1 MQSPQPQSPQP
12 HETGGVTI
20 PGTLPARAPARVPLA
35 GAIGIAAVTVFAWA
49 FLHAESQA
57 AVGWIAAAA
66 VVSVLGAARAGAL
79 RRAAQGALA
88 NERMTGLGLAL
99 SLALLIAAF
108 HEDHFTLLLLARV
121 LVIAMACLG
130 LHVQF
135 GMTGVVNF
143 AGAAFFGVGAY
154 AGALLAA
161 GPVPHLLVLTIGG
174 AAAAVVGSVLLLP
187 LLRTRGHYAALITIA
202 FGLLFRTFIEVNDT
216 LGGPQGLNV
225 PGMHLLGWS
234 FNDGWSVGGVEL
246 SFYIAYVVLA
256 FLLLAAAFSVVR
268 RLETSWVGL
277 ALDAV
282 RLDETAAASFGVR
295 VPRWK
300 IGAFTLGN
308 FIIGIAGA
316 LSGMITGYIAPNS
329 FTFQESL
336 VFVSIVLLGGI
347 GNAWGLLLASFI
359 VVVVPEKLQAIQE
372 YRFLLYAT
380 LVIFVLVFR
389 PSGLVPRALRRH
401 FGGSA

>member
-1 MQSPQPQSPQP
+1 MT
-12 HETGGVTI
+12 TGA
-20 PGTLPARAPARVPLA
+20 LPARARTHAPAA
-35 GAIGIAAVTVFAWA
+35 AAVGVAALSTLVAWA
-49 FLHAESQA
+49 FLRAESQA

-66 VVSVLGAARAGAL
+66 VAAVILAGRLGAL
-79 RRAAQGALA
+79 RWAARGALES
-88 NERMTGLGLAL
+88 ERTTGLAFTL
-99 SLALLIAAF
+99 SLLLLVAAF

-121 LVIAMACLG
+121 LVIGMACLG

-143 AGAAFFGVGAY
+143 AGAAFFGIGSYTA
-154 AGALLAA
+154 ALLS
-161 GPVPHLLVLTIGG
+161 GGSLPHPVVLALGG
-174 AAAAVVGSVLLLP
+174 AAAALVGSVLLLP

-202 FGLLFRTFIEVNDT
+202 FGLLFRTFIEVNDA

-225 PGMHLLGWS
+225 PGMRLLGFE
-234 FNDGWSVGGVEL
+234 FNENWTWGGVEV
-246 SFYIAYVVLA
+246 SFYVAYVALA
-256 FLLLAAAFSVVR
+256 FLLLAGAFAVVR

-300 IGAFTLGN
+300 IAAFTLGN
-308 FIIGIAGA
+308 FITGVAGA
-316 LSGMITGYIAPNS
+316 LSAMVQAYIAPNN

-347 GNAWGLLLASFI
+347 GNAWGLLVASFI

-372 YRFLLYAT
+372 YRLLLFAA
-380 LVIFVLVFR
+380 LVILVLVFR

-401 FGGSA
+401 FGGPA

>member
-1 MQSPQPQSPQP
+1 MTPDALP
-12 HETGGVTI
+12 TGA
-20 PGTLPARAPARVPLA
+20 PPRAPAV
-35 GAIGIAAVTVFAWA
+35 AAVGVTFLATVLAWA
-49 FLHAESQA
+49 FLKAESQA
-57 AVGWIAAAA
+57 AVGWIAAGA
-66 VVSVLGAARAGAL
+66 VVAVLAAARVGAL
-79 RRAAQGALA
+79 RWAARGAIE
-88 NERMTGLGLAL
+88 NERTTGLAL
-99 SLALLIAAF
+99 TVSLALLLAAF

-143 AGAAFFGVGAY
+143 AGAAFFGVGSYTA
-154 AGALLAA
+154 ALLAGGALPHPIVLAA
-161 GPVPHLLVLTIGG
+161 GGG
-174 AAAAVVGSVLLLP
+174 AAALVGSVLLLP
-187 LLRTRGHYAALITIA
+187 LLRTRGHYAALVTIA

-225 PGMHLLGWS
+225 PGMRLLGFS
-234 FNDGWSVGGVEL
+234 FNEGWSAGGVEF
-246 SFYIAYVVLA
+246 SFYVAYVALA
-256 FLLLAAAFSVVR
+256 FLLLAGAFGVVR

-295 VPRWK
+295 VPGWK
-300 IGAFTLGN
+300 IAAFTLGN
-308 FIIGIAGA
+308 LITGVAGA
-316 LSGMITGYIAPNS
+316 LSAMITAYIAPNN

-336 VFVSIVLLGGI
+336 VLVSIVLLGGI
-347 GNAWGLLLASFI
+347 GNAWGLLVASFI

-372 YRFLLYAT
+372 FRFLLFAS
-380 LVIFVLVFR
+380 LVILVLVFR

-401 FGGSA
+401 IGGPA

>member
-1 MQSPQPQSPQP
+1 MTTGDPPPRGSP
-12 HETGGVTI
+12 
-20 PGTLPARAPARVPLA
+20 RAPATA
-35 GAIGIAAVTVFAWA
+35 AIGLVAVCAVIVWA
-49 FLHAESQA
+49 FLRAESQA
-57 AVGWIAAAA
+57 AVGWLAVAIVGAVLAAAR
-66 VVSVLGAARAGAL
+66 VGVLRFAARGAL
-79 RRAAQGALA
+79 ENGRAAGVALA
-88 NERMTGLGLAL
+88 V
-99 SLALLIAAF
+99 SLVLLLAAF
-108 HEDHFTLLLLARV
+108 HDDHFTLLLLARV

-130 LHVQF
+130 LHVQL

-143 AGAAFFGVGAY
+143 AGAAFFGVGGYTA
-154 AGALLAA
+154 ALLAGHHA
-161 GPVPHLLVLTIGG
+161 VPHLLILAAGG

-202 FGLLFRTFIEVNDT
+202 FGLLFRTFLEVSDAV
-216 LGGPQGLNV
+216 GGPQGLNV
-225 PGMHLLGWS
+225 PGMRLLGWS
-234 FNDGWSVGGVEL
+234 FNEGWSVGGVEL
-246 SFYIAYVVLA
+246 SFYVAYVALA
-256 FLLLAAAFSVVR
+256 FVLLAAAFAVVR

-308 FIIGIAGA
+308 FITGVAGA
-316 LSGMITGYIAPNS
+316 LAAMITAYIAPNN

-372 YRFLLYAT
+372 YRFLLFAS
-380 LVIFVLVFR
+380 LVILVLVFR

-401 FGGSA
+401 VGGPA

>member
-1 MQSPQPQSPQP
+1 MKP
-12 HETGGVTI
+12 
-20 PGTLPARAPARVPLA
+20 TLRQTEAEAAAGPEGPPARASARAPLA
-35 GAIGIAAVTVFAWA
+35 GAIAVAAVATVIAWA

-57 AVGWIAAAA
+57 AVGWITAGSALALL
-66 VVSVLGAARAGAL
+66 VAARTGAL
-79 RRAAQGALA
+79 RWAARGALD
-88 NERMTGLGLAL
+88 NERTTGLAL
-99 SLALLIAAF
+99 TVALLLLVAAF
-108 HEDHFTLLLLARV
+108 HEDHFALLLIARV
-121 LVIAMACLG
+121 LVVAMACLG

-154 AGALLAA
+154 TTALLVD
-161 GPVPHLLVLTIGG
+161 GPLPHLVVLALAG
-174 AAAAVVGSVLLLP
+174 AAAALVGSVLLLP

-202 FGLLFRTFIEVNDT
+202 FGLLFRTFIEVNDA

-225 PGMHLLGWS
+225 PGMRLLGFG
-234 FNDGWSVGGVEL
+234 FNEGWSVGGVEI
-246 SFYIAYVVLA
+246 SFYVAYVALA
-256 FLLLAAAFSVVR
+256 FVLLIGAFGVVR
-268 RLETSWVGL
+268 RLETSWIGL

-308 FIIGIAGA
+308 FITGVAGGLA
-316 LSGMITGYIAPNS
+316 GMITGYIAPNS

-347 GNAWGLLLASFI
+347 GNAWGLLLATFI
-359 VVVVPEKLQAIQE
+359 VVIVPEKLQAIQE
-372 YRFLLYAT
+372 YRFLLFAT
-380 LVIFVLVFR
+380 LVILVLVFR
-389 PSGLVPRALRRH
+389 PTGLVPRALRRH
-401 FGGSA
+401 VGGRP

>member
-1 MQSPQPQSPQP
+1 MSPDALAPRA
-12 HETGGVTI
+12 
-20 PGTLPARAPARVPLA
+20 PARAPAA
-35 GAIGIAAVTVFAWA
+35 AAAAIAAASAVLAWA
-49 FLHAESQA
+49 FLRAESQA
-57 AVGWIAAAA
+57 AVGWIAAGGVAA
-66 VVSVLGAARAGAL
+66 VLAAARLGGL
-79 RRAAQGALA
+79 GWAARSAIE
-88 NERMTGLGLAL
+88 NERATGL
-99 SLALLIAAF
+99 SLALALALLVAAF

-121 LVIAMACLG
+121 LLVGMACLG

-135 GMTGVVNF
+135 GMAGVVNF

-154 AGALLAA
+154 TAA
-161 GPVPHLLVLTIGG
+161 VLSARTPVPHVLVLAAGG
-174 AAAAVVGSVLLLP
+174 AAAALVGSVLLLP
-187 LLRTRGHYAALITIA
+187 LLRTRGHYAALVTIA
-202 FGLLFRTFIEVNDT
+202 FGLLFRTFLEVNDA

-225 PGMHLLGWS
+225 PGFSLFGLA
-234 FNDGWSVGGVEL
+234 FNENRSPGGVEL
-246 SFYIAYVVLA
+246 SFYVAYVALA
-256 FLLLAAAFSVVR
+256 FLLLGGAFAVVR

-308 FIIGIAGA
+308 FIIGVAGA
-316 LSGMITGYIAPNS
+316 LSAMMTGYIAPNA

-347 GNAWGLLLASFI
+347 GNAWGLLLAAFI

-372 YRFLLYAT
+372 YRFLLFAT
-380 LVIFVLVFR
+380 LVIGVLVFR
-389 PSGLVPRALRRH
+389 PSGLVPRALRRR
-401 FGGSA
+401 FGGGVA

>member
-1 MQSPQPQSPQP
+1 VTPDALP
-12 HETGGVTI
+12 TGA
-20 PGTLPARAPARVPLA
+20 PPRAPAV
-35 GAIGIAAVTVFAWA
+35 AAVGVAFLATVLAWA
-49 FLHAESQA
+49 FLKAESQA
-57 AVGWIAAAA
+57 AVGWIAAGA
-66 VVSVLGAARAGAL
+66 VVAVLAAARVGAL
-79 RRAAQGALA
+79 RWAARGAIE
-88 NERMTGLGLAL
+88 NERTTGLAL
-99 SLALLIAAF
+99 TVSLALLLAAF

-143 AGAAFFGVGAY
+143 AGAAFFGVGSYTA
-154 AGALLAA
+154 ALLAGGALPHPIVLAA
-161 GPVPHLLVLTIGG
+161 GGG
-174 AAAAVVGSVLLLP
+174 AAALVGSVLLLP
-187 LLRTRGHYAALITIA
+187 LLRTRGHYAALVTIA

-225 PGMHLLGWS
+225 PGMRLLGFS
-234 FNDGWSVGGVEL
+234 FNEGWSAGGVEF
-246 SFYIAYVVLA
+246 SFYVAYVALA
-256 FLLLAAAFSVVR
+256 FLLLAGAFGVVR

-295 VPRWK
+295 VPGWK
-300 IGAFTLGN
+300 IAAFTLGN
-308 FIIGIAGA
+308 LITGVAGA
-316 LSGMITGYIAPNS
+316 LSAMITAYIAPNN

-336 VFVSIVLLGGI
+336 VLVSIVLLGGI
-347 GNAWGLLLASFI
+347 GNAWGLLVASFI

-372 YRFLLYAT
+372 FRFLLFAS
-380 LVIFVLVFR
+380 LVILVLVFR

-401 FGGSA
+401 IGGPA

>member
-1 MQSPQPQSPQP
+1 
-12 HETGGVTI
+12 V
-20 PGTLPARAPARVPLA
+20 V
-35 GAIGIAAVTVFAWA
+35 AAAATVIAWA
-49 FLHAESQA
+49 FLHAETQA
-57 AVGWIAAAA
+57 AVGWIAAGSVAA
-66 VVSVLGAARAGAL
+66 VLGAARTGAL
-79 RRAAQGALA
+79 RWAATGAVA
-88 NERMTGLGLAL
+88 NERTMGFAL
-99 SLALLIAAF
+99 TVSLALLVAAF
-108 HEDHFTLLLLARV
+108 HDDHFNLLLIARV
-121 LVIAMACLG
+121 LVVAMACLG

-135 GMTGVVNF
+135 GMTGVANF

-154 AGALLAA
+154 TGALLLA
-161 GPVPHLLVLTIGG
+161 GPVPHLLVLAAGG
-174 AAAAVVGSVLLLP
+174 AAAAAVGSVLLLP

-202 FGLLFRTFIEVNDT
+202 FGLLFRTFIEVNDA

-225 PGMHLLGWS
+225 PGMRLLGWG
-234 FNDGWSVGGVEL
+234 FNDGWSVGAVEL
-246 SFYIAYVVLA
+246 SFYVAYVVLA
-256 FLLLAAAFSVVR
+256 FALLVSAFGVVR
-268 RLETSWVGL
+268 RLETSWIGL

-308 FIIGIAGA
+308 FITGVAGA

-372 YRFLLYAT
+372 YRFLLFAT
-380 LVIFVLVFR
+380 LVILVLVFR

-401 FGGSA
+401 VGGAA

>member
-1 MQSPQPQSPQP
+1 MTPDALP
-12 HETGGVTI
+12 TGA
-20 PGTLPARAPARVPLA
+20 PPRAPAV
-35 GAIGIAAVTVFAWA
+35 AAVGVAFLATVLAWA
-49 FLHAESQA
+49 FLKAESQA
-57 AVGWIAAAA
+57 AVGWIAAGA
-66 VVSVLGAARAGAL
+66 VVAVLAAARVGAL
-79 RRAAQGALA
+79 RWAARGAIE
-88 NERMTGLGLAL
+88 NERTTGLAL
-99 SLALLIAAF
+99 TVSLALLLAAF

-143 AGAAFFGVGAY
+143 AGAAFFGVGSYTA
-154 AGALLAA
+154 ALLAGGALPHPIVLAA
-161 GPVPHLLVLTIGG
+161 GGG
-174 AAAAVVGSVLLLP
+174 AAALVGSVLLLP
-187 LLRTRGHYAALITIA
+187 LLRTRGHYAALVTIA

-225 PGMHLLGWS
+225 PGMRLLGFS
-234 FNDGWSVGGVEL
+234 FNEGWSAGGVEF
-246 SFYIAYVVLA
+246 SFYVAYVALA
-256 FLLLAAAFSVVR
+256 FLLLAGAFGVVR

-295 VPRWK
+295 VPGWK
-300 IGAFTLGN
+300 IAAFTLGN
-308 FIIGIAGA
+308 LITGVAGA
-316 LSGMITGYIAPNS
+316 LSAMITAYIAPNN

-336 VFVSIVLLGGI
+336 VLVSIVLLGGI
-347 GNAWGLLLASFI
+347 GNAWGLLVASFI

-372 YRFLLYAT
+372 FRFLLFAS
-380 LVIFVLVFR
+380 LVILVLVFR

-401 FGGSA
+401 IGGPA

>member
-1 MQSPQPQSPQP
+1 MTSGAPSR
-12 HETGGVTI
+12 
-20 PGTLPARAPARVPLA
+20 PASLRAPPTA
-35 GAIGIAAVTVFAWA
+35 AIGVAAMSAVIAWT
-49 FLHAESQA
+49 FLRAESQA
-57 AVGWIAAAA
+57 AVGWLAAGIVVAVLAAAR
-66 VVSVLGAARAGAL
+66 VGAL
-79 RRAAQGALA
+79 RWAARGALE
-88 NERMTGLGLAL
+88 NERATGIALAV
-99 SLALLIAAF
+99 SLVLLLAAF
-108 HEDHFTLLLLARV
+108 HDDHFTLLLLARV

-135 GMTGVVNF
+135 GMAGVVNF

-154 AGALLAA
+154 TATLLA
-161 GPVPHLLVLTIGG
+161 GYGTLPHLLVLAAGG
-174 AAAAVVGSVLLLP
+174 AAAAIVGSVLLLP

-202 FGLLFRTFIEVNDT
+202 FGLLFRTFLEVSDAV
-216 LGGPQGLNV
+216 GGPQGLNV
-225 PGMHLLGWS
+225 PGMRLLGWS
-234 FNDGWSVGGVEL
+234 FNEGRSIGGVEL
-246 SFYIAYVVLA
+246 SFYVAYVALA
-256 FLLLAAAFSVVR
+256 FALLAGAFAVVR

-308 FIIGIAGA
+308 FIIGVAGG
-316 LSGMITGYIAPNS
+316 LSAMITGYIAPNN

-372 YRFLLYAT
+372 YRFLLFAS
-380 LVIFVLVFR
+380 LVILVLVFR

-401 FGGSA
+401 MGGPA

>member
-1 MQSPQPQSPQP
+1 MPDPRPDVA
-12 HETGGVTI
+12 GGATR
-20 PGTLPARAPARVPLA
+20 PEALPVRAPSRAPRTGALA
-35 GAIGIAAVTVFAWA
+35 VAAVATVFAWA
-49 FLHAESQA
+49 FLHAESQT
-57 AVGWIAAAA
+57 AVGWIAAGA
-66 VVSVLGAARAGAL
+66 VVAVLAAARVGAL
-79 RRAAQGALA
+79 RWAARGAVD
-88 NERMTGLGLAL
+88 NERTTGLAL
-99 SLALLIAAF
+99 TVSLALLVGAF
-108 HEDHFTLLLLARV
+108 HEDHFTLLLIARV
-121 LVIAMACLG
+121 LVVAMACLG

-154 AGALLAA
+154 TAALLIET
-161 GPVPHLLVLTIGG
+161 PVPHLVVLAAGG
-174 AAAAVVGSVLLLP
+174 TAAALVGSVLLLP

-202 FGLLFRTFIEVNDT
+202 FGLLFRTFIEVNDA

-225 PGMHLLGWS
+225 PGMRLLGWS
-234 FNDGWSVGGVEL
+234 FNDSWSAGAVEL
-246 SFYIAYVVLA
+246 SFYVAYVALA
-256 FLLLAAAFSVVR
+256 FLLLVGAFGVVR
-268 RLETSWVGL
+268 RLETSWIGL

-295 VPRWK
+295 VPRWR

-308 FIIGIAGA
+308 FITGVAGA
-316 LSGMITGYIAPNS
+316 IGGMITGYIAPNS

-372 YRFLLYAT
+372 YRFLLFAT
-380 LVIFVLVFR
+380 LVILVLVFR

-401 FGGSA
+401 VGGPT